1 MQEAGM
7 AETTTITIRIP
18 TELKTR
24 LDRLAEL
31 TERSRTY
38 VAAKALE
45 EYVAYELDLV
55 ESLRQGIE
63 DFEAGRYFTHE
74 EVMAEARETIAKA
87 KRKAKRDAA

>member
-1 MQEAGM
+1 M

-18 TELKTR
+18 VELKTR

-38 VAAKALE
+38 LAAQALE
-45 EYVAYELDLV
+45 EYVGYELELV

-63 DFEAGRYFTHE
+63 DFEAGRYFTSE
-74 EVMAEARETIAKA
+74 QVQAEIDEILGRARAREAASATKKA
-87 KRKAKRDAA
+87 S